1 MGSDPEFHDLMAARR
16 QIGAGSPDDRAWF
29 LVEALKAVAPVGGL
43 QEEWVDVLSGS
54 HHSVEATI
62 RGDGER
68 RILSKLQ
75 LGQWGAQC
83 ARSSG
88 ARRSCGSPG
97 RLLAPKTRALTV
109 PEVIARGPSADE
121 CGSVDP
127 GALFRLC

>member
-75 LGQWGAQC
+75 LGQSIAQC
-83 ARSSG
+83 ARISG
-88 ARRSCGSPG
+88 VGRSL
-97 RLLAPKTRALTV
+97 RLSKAAFAPELRALTV
-109 PEVIARGPSADE
+109 PEGLGGGPSARE
-121 CGSVDP
+121 CVPVEPDG
-127 GALFRLC
+127 LFRLC